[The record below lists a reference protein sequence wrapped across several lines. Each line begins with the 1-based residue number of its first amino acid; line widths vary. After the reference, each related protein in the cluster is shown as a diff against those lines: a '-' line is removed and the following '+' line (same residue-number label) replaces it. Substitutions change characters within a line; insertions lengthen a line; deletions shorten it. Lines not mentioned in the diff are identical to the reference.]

1 MSFDL
6 KIENYTK
13 DELMQMFDLVFGYDK
28 VAVEQQEGKLKD
40 SIMSNNE
47 ISKDVKIKTIGFLQK
62 AKHILLND
70 ESKKSGSN
78 EEFRD
83 KVSDFFNS
91 SYALKPTK
99 LADESDHDVQIR
111 PDRPYT
117 SSYPSEFF
125 TGIINPLKK
134 KTIRK
139 QLNIDTR
146 FRDNYYSNPATN
158 FNVTLPTSF
167 NNVLSMQLTAVEIP
181 ATAFTVSKQYG
192 NNFFSITITTVS
204 GTISGVVEIPSGN
217 YREAAIQIPLITSS
231 AGITEAINAAIARL
245 ATTTSTPDFNDIRF
259 SVNANAG
266 NGTNQCI
273 FDISGSNVTSFQI
286 NFQTDVLGNEDRN
299 TPLPMKLG
307 WLLGFRNG
315 VYENSVTY
323 VSEGCLDMNGSKYIY
338 LVIDDHNNSVNHSFY
353 SAFNSSVLQKNIL
366 ARISQQSTT
375 LNFLSEN
382 NLGLVTL
389 PREYFGPVNIQNLNI
404 QLIDEY
410 GRTVDLNN
418 MDYSFCLTLTT
429 AYDL

>member
-13 DELMQMFDLVFGYDK
+13 DELIQMFDLPFGYDK
-28 VAVEQQEGKLKD
+28 NAVEQQEGKLKD
-40 SIMSNNE
+40 SIMNNTE
-47 ISKDVKIKTIGFLQK
+47 ISKEIKAQTIGFLTK

-70 ESKKSGSN
+70 ESKKPSSH

-99 LADESDHDVQIR
+99 LNEQSEHDVQVR

-158 FNVTLPTSF
+158 FNVTLPASF

-192 NNFFSITITTVS
+192 NNFFYISIVTDSS
-204 GTISGVVEIPSGN
+204 GSFAGVVEIPSGN
-217 YREAAIQIPLITSS
+217 YREASIP
-231 AGITEAINAAIARL
+231 
-245 ATTTSTPDFNDIRF
+245 
-259 SVNANAG
+259 
-266 NGTNQCI
+266 
-273 FDISGSNVTSFQI
+273 
-286 NFQTDVLGNEDRN
+286 
-299 TPLPMKLG
+299 
-307 WLLGFRNG
+307 
-315 VYENSVTY
+315 
-323 VSEGCLDMNGSKYIY
+323 VSC
-338 LVIDDHNNSVNHSFY
+338 
-353 SAFNSSVLQKNIL
+353 
-366 ARISQQSTT
+366 
-375 LNFLSEN
+375 
-382 NLGLVTL
+382 
-389 PREYFGPVNIQNLNI
+389 
-404 QLIDEY
+404 
-410 GRTVDLNN
+410 
-418 MDYSFCLTLTT
+418 
-429 AYDL
+429 